1 MPQQLT
7 YNYSSVA
14 QEVVCAPDA
23 IGGLTGVL
31 DRAGVARAM
40 VVCGP
45 SILEKSDVVR
55 RVQTALGN
63 RYVGLFSGVA
73 PHSPV
78 HTLAEARRL
87 AGDLEPDGL
96 VSVGG
101 GSTHDT
107 TKGIATLMGEG
118 GSIQDHQVIFE
129 PPDRVILPELSPIRA
144 PIITVP
150 TTMGG
155 AEFSRGA
162 GFADKDLGRK
172 VLVADPGTIPASIV
186 IDGQALAT
194 TPMSI
199 LLSTAMG
206 QMRIA
211 VETVYSTKHNP
222 ISDSMALHAISMLVQ
237 YLPQCPGQDGNPDL
251 DCLLHT
257 KTAASLASLAGVGG
271 LGLNTATAHH
281 VGGLYDVPHGD
292 ANAIMLPHTM
302 RFNAE
307 ASADRQALIAQ
318 AMGVDTAGMS
328 DYDAALAAA
337 NAVEDLRISL
347 GLPGRLRDV
356 GVPEEGLELI
366 AAATLHD
373 RALATNPRPV
383 TDAGPI
389 MSVLRNSW

>member
-1 MPQQLT
+1 VAQPLSFSF
-7 YNYSSVA
+7 NSVA
-14 QEVVCAPDA
+14 QEVICASDA
-23 IGGLTGVL
+23 IRGLPGVL
-31 DRAGVARAM
+31 DRLGATRAM
-40 VVCGP
+40 VTCGP
-45 SILEKSDVVR
+45 SILEKSDVIQ
-55 RVQTALGN
+55 RVQAALGD
-63 RYVGLFSGVA
+63 RFVGLFSGVA

-78 HTLAEARRL
+78 HTLDEAMLL
-87 AGDLEPDGL
+87 ASDVKPDIL

-107 TKGIATLMGEG
+107 TKGIATLLGEG
-118 GSIQDHQVIFE
+118 GRIHDHQVIFE
-129 PPDRVILPELSPIRA
+129 PPDNITLPKLSTNRVPIV
-144 PIITVP
+144 TVP

-155 AEFSRGA
+155 AELSRGA

-172 VLVADPGTIPASIV
+172 VVVADPSTIPRSVV

-194 TPMSI
+194 TPMNI

-211 VETVYSTKHNP
+211 VETVYSTRHNP
-222 ISDSMALHAISMLVQ
+222 ISDSMALHAISMLVE
-237 YLPQCPGQDGNPDL
+237 YLPQCPSLDL
-251 DCLLHT
+251 DCLLKT
-257 KTAASLASLAGVGG
+257 KTAASLASLSGVGG

-281 VGGLYDVPHGD
+281 VGGLFDVPHGD

-307 ASADRQALIAQ
+307 ASADRQALIAK

-328 DYDAALAAA
+328 NLDAAMAAA
-337 NAVEDLRISL
+337 DAVEDLRVSL

-373 RALATNPRPV
+373 RALATNPTPV
-383 TDAGPI
+383 SDAGPI
-389 MSVLRNSW
+389 MSILRSSW

>member
-1 MPQQLT
+1 MDQTLT
-7 YNYSSVA
+7 YSYSSVA

-23 IGGLTGVL
+23 ISGLPGVF
-31 DRAGVARAM
+31 DRAGVSRAM

-45 SILEKSDVVR
+45 SILEKSDVVQ
-55 RVQTALGN
+55 RVQAALGD
-63 RYVGLFSGVA
+63 RCLGLFSGVA

-78 HTLAEARRL
+78 HTLGEAMRL
-87 AGDLEPDGL
+87 AERLKPDAL

-107 TKGIATLMGEG
+107 TKGIATLLGEG
-118 GSIQDHQVIFE
+118 GSINDYQVIFE
-129 PPDRVILPELSPIRA
+129 PPDKIVLPDLSSDRV
-144 PIITVP
+144 PIIAVS
-150 TTMGG
+150 TTMGA
-155 AEFSRGA
+155 AELSRGA

-172 VLVADPGTIPASIV
+172 VLVADPGTIPRYIV

-199 LLSTAMG
+199 LLSTGMG
-206 QMRIA
+206 QLRVA
-211 VETVYSTKHNP
+211 VESVYSTKHNP
-222 ISDSMALHAISMLVQ
+222 ISDSLVLQAISMLVK
-237 YLPQCPGQDGNPDL
+237 YLPQCPDL
-251 DCLLHT
+251 DVDCLLNT
-257 KTAASLASLAGVGG
+257 KTAAAMASLGSVGG
-271 LGLNTATAHH
+271 GINTATAHH

-292 ANAIMLPHTM
+292 ANAIMLPHSM

-318 AMGVDTAGMS
+318 AMGIDTAGMT
-328 DYDAALAAA
+328 DLDAALAAA
-337 NAVEDLRISL
+337 DAVEDLRVSL

-366 AAATLHD
+366 AAATLQD

-389 MSVLRNSW
+389 MTVLRNSW

>member
-1 MPQQLT
+1 MAQPLT
-7 YNYSSVA
+7 YSYSSVT

-23 IGGLTGVL
+23 ISGLPGVL
-31 DRAGVARAM
+31 DRAGVTRAM
-40 VVCGP
+40 VLCGP
-45 SILEKSDVVR
+45 SILEKSDVVQ
-55 RVQTALGN
+55 RVRTALGD
-63 RYVGLFSGVA
+63 RFAGLFSGVA

-78 HTLAEARRL
+78 HTLDEAMRV
-87 AGDLEPDGL
+87 AGDLKPDGL

-107 TKGIATLMGEG
+107 TKGVATLLGEG
-118 GSIQDHQVIFE
+118 GTIHDHQVIFE
-129 PPDRVILPELSPIRA
+129 PPDKVILPDLSPGRV
-144 PIITVP
+144 PIIAVP

-172 VLVADPGTIPASIV
+172 VLVADPGTIPCSIV

-222 ISDSMALHAISMLVQ
+222 ISDAMALSAISMLVK
-237 YLPQCPGQDGNPDL
+237 YLPQCPGLDL

-292 ANAIMLPHTM
+292 ANAIMLPNTM

-318 AMGVDTAGMS
+318 AMGIDTAGMS
-328 DYDAALAAA
+328 DQDAALAAA
-337 NAVEDLRISL
+337 DAVEDLRDSL

-389 MSVLRNSW
+389 MAVLRSSW

>member
-1 MPQQLT
+1 
-7 YNYSSVA
+7 
-14 QEVVCAPDA
+14 
-23 IGGLTGVL
+23 
-31 DRAGVARAM
+31 M

-55 RVQTALGN
+55 RVQDALGD
-63 RYVGLFSGVA
+63 RAVGLYSGVA

-78 HTLAEARRL
+78 HTLDEAMRL
-87 AGDLEPDGL
+87 ADDLKPDAL

-107 TKGIATLMGEG
+107 TKGIATLLAEG
-118 GSIQDHQVIFE
+118 GKIHDHQVIFE
-129 PPDRVILPELSPIRA
+129 PPDKIILPKFSGDRV

-150 TTMGG
+150 TTMGA
-155 AEFSRGA
+155 AELSRGG
-162 GFADKDLGRK
+162 GFTDKELGRK
-172 VLVADPGTIPASIV
+172 IVVADPATIPRSIV

-206 QMRIA
+206 QLRIA
-211 VETVYSTKHNP
+211 VESVYSTVHNP
-222 ISDSMALHAISMLVQ
+222 ISDSMALHAITMLVK
-237 YLPQCPGQDGNPDL
+237 YLPQCSELDQ
-251 DCLLHT
+251 DCLLNT
-257 KTAASLASLAGVGG
+257 KTAASMATMAGGK
-271 LGLNTATAHH
+271 LGLNTAMAHH

-292 ANAIMLPHTM
+292 ANAIMLPNTM

-307 ASADRQALIAQ
+307 VSADRQALIAQ
-318 AMGVDTAGMS
+318 AMGIDTAGMS
-328 DYDAALAAA
+328 DIDAALAAA
-337 NAVEDLRISL
+337 DAVEDLRNSL

-373 RALATNPRPV
+373 RSLATNPMPV

-389 MSVLRNSW
+389 MSVLRSSW

>member
-1 MPQQLT
+1 MAQPLT
-7 YNYSSVA
+7 FSFNSVA
-14 QEVVCAPDA
+14 QEVVCAPDS
-23 IGGLTGVL
+23 ISGLSGVL
-31 DRAGVARAM
+31 DRLGTSRAM
-40 VVCGP
+40 VTCGP
-45 SILEKSDVVR
+45 SILEKSDVIQ
-55 RVQTALGN
+55 RVQAALGD
-63 RYVGLFSGVA
+63 RFVGLFSGVA

-78 HTLAEARRL
+78 HTLDAAMRL
-87 AGDLEPDGL
+87 AADVKPDVL

-107 TKGIATLMGEG
+107 TKGIATLRGEG
-118 GSIQDHQVIFE
+118 GKIHDHQVMFE
-129 PPDRVILPELSPIRA
+129 PPDKITHPKLSSERV
-144 PIITVP
+144 PIITIP

-155 AEFSRGA
+155 AELSRGA

-172 VLVADPGTIPASIV
+172 VLVADPATIPRSII

-222 ISDSMALHAISMLVQ
+222 ISDSMALHAISMLME
-237 YLPQCPGQDGNPDL
+237 YLPKCPGLDV
-251 DCLLHT
+251 DCLLNT
-257 KTAASLASLAGVGG
+257 KTAASLASLSGVGG

-281 VGGLYDVPHGD
+281 VGGLFDVPHGD
-292 ANAIMLPHTM
+292 ANAIMLPQTM

-307 ASADRQALIAQ
+307 ASADRQALIAG
-318 AMGVDTAGMS
+318 AMGVKTQGMT
-328 DYDAALAAA
+328 DMDAAMAAA
-337 NAVEDLRISL
+337 DAVESLRVSL

-373 RALATNPRPV
+373 RALATNPTPV

-389 MSVLRNSW
+389 MTVLRNSW

>member
-1 MPQQLT
+1 MAQPLN
-7 YNYSSVA
+7 YNYNSVT
-14 QEVVCAPDA
+14 QEVLCAVDA
-23 IGGLTGVL
+23 ISSLPGVL
-31 DRAGVARAM
+31 DPAGITRAM

-45 SILEKSDVVR
+45 SILEKSDVVE
-55 RVQTALGN
+55 RVRTALGD
-63 RYVGLFSGVA
+63 RFAGLFSGVA

-78 HTLAEARRL
+78 HTLDEAMRL
-87 AGDLEPDGL
+87 ARDLKPDGL

-107 TKGIATLMGEG
+107 TKGVATLLGEG
-118 GSIQDHQVIFE
+118 GTIHDHQVIFE
-129 PPDRVILPELSPIRA
+129 PPDKVILPDLSPGRV
-144 PIITVP
+144 PIIAVP

-172 VLVADPGTIPASIV
+172 VLVADPGTIPCSIV

-222 ISDSMALHAISMLVQ
+222 ISDAMALSAISMLVK
-237 YLPQCPGQDGNPDL
+237 YLPQCPGLDL

-292 ANAIMLPHTM
+292 ANAIMLPNTM

-318 AMGVDTAGMS
+318 AMGIDTAGMS
-328 DYDAALAAA
+328 DQDAALAAA
-337 NAVEDLRISL
+337 DAVEDLRDSL

-389 MSVLRNSW
+389 MAVLRSSW

>member
-1 MPQQLT
+1 VAQSLN
-7 YNYSSVA
+7 YIYSSVA
-14 QEVVCAPDA
+14 QEVVCAQDA
-23 IGGLTGVL
+23 ISSLPGILKRLGGT
-31 DRAGVARAM
+31 RAM

-55 RVQTALGN
+55 RVQEALGDSA
-63 RYVGLFSGVA
+63 VGLYSGVA

-78 HTLAEARRL
+78 HTLDEAMRL
-87 AGDLEPDGL
+87 AEDLKPDAL

-107 TKGIATLMGEG
+107 TKGIATLLAEG
-118 GSIQDHQVIFE
+118 GKIHDHQVIFE
-129 PPDRVILPELSPIRA
+129 PPDKVTLPEFSGDRV

-150 TTMGG
+150 TTMGA
-155 AEFSRGA
+155 AELSRGG
-162 GFADKDLGRK
+162 GFTDKELGRK
-172 VLVADPGTIPASIV
+172 IVVADPATIPRSIV
-186 IDGQALAT
+186 IDGRALAT

-206 QMRIA
+206 QLRIA
-211 VETVYSTKHNP
+211 VESVYSTVHNP
-222 ISDSMALHAISMLVQ
+222 ISDSMALHAITMLVK
-237 YLPQCPGQDGNPDL
+237 YLPQCPELDQ
-251 DCLLHT
+251 DCLLNT
-257 KTAASLASLAGVGG
+257 KTAASMATMAGGK
-271 LGLNTATAHH
+271 LGLNTAMAHH

-307 ASADRQALIAQ
+307 VSADRQALIAQ
-318 AMGVDTAGMS
+318 AMGIDTAGMS
-328 DYDAALAAA
+328 DLDAALAAA
-337 NAVEDLRISL
+337 DAVEDLRNSL

-373 RALATNPRPV
+373 RSLATNPTPV

-389 MSVLRNSW
+389 MSVLRSSW

>member
-1 MPQQLT
+1 MAQPLSFSF
-7 YNYSSVA
+7 NSVA
-14 QEVVCAPDA
+14 QEVICASDA
-23 IGGLTGVL
+23 ISGLPGVL
-31 DRAGVARAM
+31 DRLGATRAM
-40 VVCGP
+40 VTCGP
-45 SILEKSDVVR
+45 SILEKSDVIQ
-55 RVQTALGN
+55 RVQAALGD
-63 RYVGLFSGVA
+63 RFVGLFSGVA

-78 HTLAEARRL
+78 HTLDEAMLL
-87 AGDLEPDGL
+87 ASDVKPDIL

-107 TKGIATLMGEG
+107 TKGIATLLGEG
-118 GSIQDHQVIFE
+118 GRIHDHQVIFE
-129 PPDRVILPELSPIRA
+129 PPDKITLPKLSTNRVPIV
-144 PIITVP
+144 TVP

-155 AEFSRGA
+155 AELSRGA

-172 VLVADPGTIPASIV
+172 VVVADPSTIPRSVV

-194 TPMSI
+194 TPMNI

-211 VETVYSTKHNP
+211 VETVYSTRHNP
-222 ISDSMALHAISMLVQ
+222 ISDSMALHAISMLVE
-237 YLPQCPGQDGNPDL
+237 YLPQCPSLDL
-251 DCLLHT
+251 DCLLNT
-257 KTAASLASLAGVGG
+257 KTAASLASLSGVGG

-281 VGGLYDVPHGD
+281 VGGLFDVPHGD

-307 ASADRQALIAQ
+307 ASADRQALIAK

-328 DYDAALAAA
+328 DLDAAMAAA
-337 NAVEDLRISL
+337 DAVEDLRVSL

-373 RALATNPRPV
+373 RALATNPTPV
-383 TDAGPI
+383 SDAGPI
-389 MSVLRNSW
+389 MSILRSSW

>member
-1 MPQQLT
+1 MAPPLT
-7 YNYSSVA
+7 YTYNSVA

-23 IGGLTGVL
+23 ISGLPSVL
-31 DRAGVARAM
+31 DRAGVGRAM
-40 VVCGP
+40 VICGP
-45 SILEKSDVVR
+45 SILEKSDVVQ
-55 RVQTALGN
+55 RVQTALGD
-63 RYVGLFSGVA
+63 RCAGLFSGVA
-73 PHSPV
+73 PHAPV
-78 HTLAEARRL
+78 HTLAEAMRL
-87 AGDLEPDGL
+87 AADLKPDVL

-107 TKGIATLMGEG
+107 TKGIATLLGEG
-118 GSIQDHQVIFE
+118 GTIHDHQVIFE
-129 PPDRVILPELSPIRA
+129 PPDKVILPKLSPDRV

-155 AEFSRGA
+155 AELSRGA

-172 VLVADPGTIPASIV
+172 VSIADPGTIPHSII

-206 QMRIA
+206 QLRIA

-222 ISDSMALHAISMLVQ
+222 ISDSMALHAISMLVK
-237 YLPQCPGQDGNPDL
+237 YLPQCPGLDGNLDV
-251 DCLLHT
+251 DCLLNT

-281 VGGLYDVPHGD
+281 VGGLFDVPHGD

-307 ASADRQALIAQ
+307 ASADRQALIAH
-318 AMGVDTAGMS
+318 AMGIDTDGMS

-337 NAVEDLRISL
+337 DAVEELRVSL

-373 RALATNPRPV
+373 RALATNPMPV

-389 MSVLRNSW
+389 MAVLRSSW

>member
-1 MPQQLT
+1 
-7 YNYSSVA
+7 
-14 QEVVCAPDA
+14 
-23 IGGLTGVL
+23 
-31 DRAGVARAM
+31 M
-40 VVCGP
+40 VICGP

-55 RVQTALGN
+55 RVQESLGD
-63 RYVGLFSGVA
+63 RCVGLFPGVA

-78 HTLAEARRL
+78 ATLDEAMRLAE
-87 AGDLEPDGL
+87 EVKPDAL

-107 TKGIATLMGEG
+107 TKGIATLLGEG
-118 GSIQDHQVIFE
+118 GKIHDHQVIFE
-129 PPDRVILPELSPIRA
+129 PPDRVVLPEFSGDRV
-144 PIITVP
+144 PIITVS
-150 TTMGG
+150 TTMGA
-155 AEFSRGA
+155 AELSRGG
-162 GFADKDLGRK
+162 GFTDKELGRK
-172 VLVADPGTIPASIV
+172 IVVADPGTIPRSIV

-211 VETVYSTKHNP
+211 IESVYSTKHNP
-222 ISDSMALHAISMLVQ
+222 ISDSMALHAISMLME
-237 YLPQCPGQDGNPDL
+237 YLPQCPGLDP
-251 DCLLHT
+251 DCLLNT
-257 KTAASLASLAGVGG
+257 KTAASMATMAGGS
-271 LGLNTATAHH
+271 LGLNTAIAHQ

-292 ANAIMLPHTM
+292 ANAIMLPHSM

-318 AMGVDTAGMS
+318 AMGIDTGGMN
-328 DYDAALAAA
+328 DNQAAFAAA
-337 NAVEDLRISL
+337 DAVEDLRNSL

-366 AAATLHD
+366 ASATLKD
-373 RALATNPRPV
+373 RSLATNPTPV

-389 MSVLRNSW
+389 MQVLRSSW

>member
-1 MPQQLT
+1 LAESLA
-7 YNYSSVA
+7 YIYSSVA
-14 QEVVCAPDA
+14 QEVVCAEDA
-23 IGGLTGVL
+23 ISGLPGILERLGGT
-31 DRAGVARAM
+31 RAM

-55 RVQTALGN
+55 RVQDALGD
-63 RYVGLFSGVA
+63 RAVGLYSGVA

-78 HTLAEARRL
+78 HTLDEAMRL
-87 AGDLEPDGL
+87 ADDLKPDAL

-107 TKGIATLMGEG
+107 TKGIATLLAEG
-118 GSIQDHQVIFE
+118 GKIHDHQVIFE
-129 PPDRVILPELSPIRA
+129 PPDKIILPKFSGDRV

-150 TTMGG
+150 TTMGA
-155 AEFSRGA
+155 AELSRGG
-162 GFADKDLGRK
+162 GFTDKELGRK
-172 VLVADPGTIPASIV
+172 IVVADPATIPRSIV

-206 QMRIA
+206 QLRIA
-211 VETVYSTKHNP
+211 VESVYSTVHNP
-222 ISDSMALHAISMLVQ
+222 ISDSMALHAITMLVK
-237 YLPQCPGQDGNPDL
+237 YLPQCSELDQ
-251 DCLLHT
+251 DCLLNT
-257 KTAASLASLAGVGG
+257 KTAASMATMAGGK
-271 LGLNTATAHH
+271 LGLNTAMAHH

-292 ANAIMLPHTM
+292 ANAIMLPNTM

-307 ASADRQALIAQ
+307 VSADRQALIAQ
-318 AMGVDTAGMS
+318 AMGIDTAGMS
-328 DYDAALAAA
+328 DIDAALAAA
-337 NAVEDLRISL
+337 DAVEDLRNSL

-373 RALATNPRPV
+373 RSLATNPMPV

-389 MSVLRNSW
+389 MSVLRSSW

>member
-1 MPQQLT
+1 LAESLAYI
-7 YNYSSVA
+7 YNSIA
-14 QEVVCAPDA
+14 QEVVCAEDA
-23 IGGLTGVL
+23 ISGLPGILERLGGT
-31 DRAGVARAM
+31 RAM

-55 RVQTALGN
+55 RVQDALGD
-63 RYVGLFSGVA
+63 RAVGLYSGVA

-78 HTLAEARRL
+78 HTLDEAMRL
-87 AGDLEPDGL
+87 AEDLKPDAL

-107 TKGIATLMGEG
+107 TKGIATLMAEG
-118 GSIQDHQVIFE
+118 GKIHDHQVIFE
-129 PPDRVILPELSPIRA
+129 PPDKIILPKFSGDRV

-150 TTMGG
+150 TTMGA
-155 AEFSRGA
+155 AELSRGG
-162 GFADKDLGRK
+162 GFTDKELGRK
-172 VLVADPGTIPASIV
+172 IVVADPATIPRSIV
-186 IDGQALAT
+186 FDGQALAT

-206 QMRIA
+206 QLRIA
-211 VETVYSTKHNP
+211 VESVYSTVHNP
-222 ISDSMALHAISMLVQ
+222 ISDSMALHAISMLVE
-237 YLPQCPGQDGNPDL
+237 YLPQCSELDQ
-251 DCLLHT
+251 DCLLNT
-257 KTAASLASLAGVGG
+257 KTAAAMATMAGGK
-271 LGLNTATAHH
+271 LGLNTAMAHQ

-292 ANAIMLPHTM
+292 ANAIMLPNTM

-307 ASADRQALIAQ
+307 VSADRQALIAQ
-318 AMGVDTAGMS
+318 AMGIDTAGMS
-328 DYDAALAAA
+328 DIDAALAAA
-337 NAVEDLRISL
+337 DAVEDLRNSL

-373 RALATNPRPV
+373 RSLATNPTPV

-389 MSVLRNSW
+389 MSVLRSSW